1 MPDPAVS
8 LSNVSKVYEPSPP
21 LMRLLLRSSISEPV
35 TALAGVTLN
44 VAEGEVCAVVG
55 PNGAGKSTMFRILTG
70 LTTPTHGR
78 ASVLG
83 IDATSDSH
91 KVRRLV
97 GFAPAEE
104 RTLMLRHTCRENLVF
119 HGQMQGM
126 GRHHLKRRIDETLEL
141 VGLAEAGDRVGFALS
156 SGMKARLQLA
166 RALLHQPQVLIL
178 DEPTAAVDPVSA
190 FGFLEIIQQ
199 IARDDGVAV
208 LISSHRLEEIEA
220 LRDKIVL
227 LNRGRIIFAGD
238 LDSLRR
244 LWERPLVEMVF
255 TSQEAGRRA
264 VLRIVKTDSAELV
277 SDSGPAFRLS
287 SEVGTGKLLAMLDDD
302 LREVVSVQQTR
313 IQLLELFAQV
323 LGQDVPDDNSTG
335 TP

>member
-1 MPDPAVS
+1 
-8 LSNVSKVYEPSPP
+8 
-21 LMRLLLRSSISEPV
+21 
-35 TALAGVTLN
+35 
-44 VAEGEVCAVVG
+44 
-55 PNGAGKSTMFRILTG
+55 MFRILTG
-70 LTTPTHGR
+70 LTTPTQGK

-91 KVRRLV
+91 KIRRLV

-104 RTLMLRHTCRENLVF
+104 RTLMLRHTCRENLAF

-126 GRHHLKRRIDETLEL
+126 GRYHLKRRIDETLEL

-166 RALLHQPQVLIL
+166 RALLHQPEVLIL

-264 VLRIVKTDSAELV
+264 VQRVVQTDSAELV

-287 SEVGTGKLLAMLDDD
+287 SGVGTGELLSMLKDD

-313 IQLLELFAQV
+313 IQLLELFAKV